1 MFWISTARFILSEGN
16 AFQRNCQNSLSYIVC
31 IPVRDDMSVAKVVSS
46 DCYLRNWSATCS
58 HIPGRDGAG
67 GGRGAG
73 ASHFV
78 QSHPPVAHL
87 LHPVV
92 VRVVVVVVSLVVV
105 TSLVAVAVV
114 VAAWVLVVSAGAVWS
129 LGGSFRLHFVL
140 VHLAASYPQHD
151 GREKQ
156 GSPANTG
163 GDVQHHA
170 AALFSAPLRPL
181 RLLLLL
187 SCCGVWAWCGGGCGG
202 GGGGGG
208 GRRRRRR
215 SSRRG
220 QGLDEDVDLNGAD
233 AVDVLRHDGEGAVGG
248 LGGHQRHGDPRG
260 VKLKLGC
267 HLQAG
272 AADGGGSVRCSP
284 RHEREGL
291 ARHVAP
297 DVKRG
302 PHQLGV
308 HLVTEQRWRECWHG
322 ARNSDQRLLLLLLLS

>member
-1 MFWISTARFILSEGN
+1 M
-16 AFQRNCQNSLSYIVC
+16 C
-31 IPVRDDMSVAKVVSS
+31 IPVRDDMTVAKVVSS
-46 DCYLRNWSATCS
+46 DCYLRNCSATCS
-58 HIPGRDGAG
+58 HIPGGDGAG

-73 ASHFV
+73 TSHFV

-92 VRVVVVVVSLVVV
+92 VRVVVVVIVVPVAVVVSLVVV

-140 VHLAASYPQHD
+140 VHLAASHPQHD

-170 AALFSAPLRPL
+170 AALFSASL

-187 SCCGVWAWCGGGCGG
+187 SCRGVWAWCGGGCGG
-202 GGGGGG
+202 GGDGGGGGG
-208 GRRRRRR
+208 GRRR
-215 SSRRG
+215 RRG

-260 VKLKLGC
+260 VKVKLGC

-272 AADGGGSVRCSP
+272 AADGGGAVWCSP

-308 HLVTEQRWRECWHG
+308 HLVTEQRWWECWHG